1 MQPYAKSYNMKY
13 RPLLLSLSLLLL
25 VLTGCSEITD
35 TKTIKLAHGLDV
47 THPVHKG
54 MLRMAE
60 LVDEKSNGKLEI
72 DIYPSQQL
80 GSERETLELLQI
92 GSVDM
97 TKVSAAVLENFVP
110 ETRVFSLPYLFRD
123 NQHYYNVLDGKIGR
137 QLLLDGQDYWLR
149 GLTYYDAGQR
159 SFYTKERPIR
169 TPEDLEGMKIRVQES
184 PMAVNMVRTLGG
196 SPTPISWGELYTA
209 LQQGIV
215 DGAENNPPSFH
226 SSRHYEVTS
235 YFSLDEHTSIPDV
248 LLASTHFWDSLS
260 KQEQQWIQEAADS
273 SKVYQREIWAEAEEE
288 GLKVVEEAGVE
299 VIRPDKEPFRK
310 KVEVIYDQY
319 RENNPDF
326 YKLIQKIRAVK

>member
-1 MQPYAKSYNMKY
+1 MKY
-13 RPLLLSLSLLLL
+13 RAFLLSVFITSLS
-25 VLTGCSEITD
+25 VLAGCGEITD
-35 TKTIKLAHGLDV
+35 TRTIKLAHGLDV

-54 MLRMAE
+54 MVRMAE
-60 LVDEKSNGKLEI
+60 LVHKKSNNQLQI

-110 ETRVFSLPYLFRD
+110 DIRVFSLPYLFRD
-123 NQHYYNVLDGKIGR
+123 TGHYYRTLDGTIGR
-137 QLLLDGQDYWLR
+137 ELLLAGEEFWLR

-169 TPEDLEGMKIRVQES
+169 TPEDLEGLKIRVQES
-184 PMAVNMVRTLGG
+184 PMAVNMVNTLGG

-226 SSRHYEVTS
+226 SSRHYEVTN
-235 YFSLDEHTSIPDV
+235 YFSLDQHSSIPDI
-248 LLASTHFWDSLS
+248 LLISTHLWDNLNE
-260 KQEQQWIQEAADS
+260 QEQQWIQEAADS
-273 SKVYQREIWAEAEEE
+273 SKVYQRKIWAEAEQEALE
-288 GLKVVEEAGVE
+288 VVKEAGIE
-299 VIRPDKEPFRK
+299 VIRPDKEPFRE
-310 KVEVIYDQY
+310 KVEVIYEEFEQNEPEFFD
-319 RENNPDF
+319 
-326 YKLIQKIRAVK
+326 LIQSIRAVK

>member
-1 MQPYAKSYNMKY
+1 MKY
-13 RPLLLSLSLLLL
+13 RAFLLSVFITSLLI
-25 VLTGCSEITD
+25 LTGCGEISD
-35 TKTIKLAHGLDV
+35 TRTIKLAHGLDV

-54 MLRMAE
+54 MVRMAE
-60 LVDEKSNGKLEI
+60 LVHKKSNNQLQI

-110 ETRVFSLPYLFRD
+110 DIRVFSLPYLFRD
-123 NQHYYNVLDGKIGR
+123 TEHYYNTLDGEVGR
-137 QLLLDGQDYWLR
+137 ELLLAGEDFWLR

-159 SFYTKERPIR
+159 SFYTQDRPIR
-169 TPEDLEGMKIRVQES
+169 TPEDLEGLKIRVQES

-215 DGAENNPPSFH
+215 DGAENNPPSYH
-226 SSRHYEVTS
+226 SSRHYEVTN
-235 YFSLDEHTSIPDV
+235 YFSLDQHSSIPDI
-248 LLASTHFWDSLS
+248 LLISTHLWDNLNE
-260 KQEQQWIQEAADS
+260 QEQQWIQEAADS
-273 SKVYQREIWAEAEEE
+273 SKIYQRKIWAEAEQEALE
-288 GLKVVEEAGVE
+288 VVKEAGIE

-310 KVEVIYDQY
+310 KVEVIYEEFEQNEPEFFD
-319 RENNPDF
+319 
-326 YKLIQKIRAVK
+326 LIQSIRDVK

>member
-1 MQPYAKSYNMKY
+1 MKY
-13 RPLLLSLSLLLL
+13 KALLLSVYAP
-25 VLTGCSEITD
+25 VLIMMLILGGCSEVTD
-35 TKTIKLAHGLDV
+35 TRTIKLAHGLDV

-54 MLRMAE
+54 MVRMAE
-60 LVDEKSNGKLEI
+60 LVDEKSSGNLQI

-110 ETRVFSLPYLFRD
+110 SIRVFSLPYLFRD
-123 NQHYYNVLDGKIGR
+123 TEHYYNTLDGEIGR
-137 QLLLDGQDYWLR
+137 SLLLAGEDFWLR

-159 SFYTKERPIR
+159 SFYTQDRPIR
-169 TPEDLEGMKIRVQES
+169 KPEDLQGLKIRVQES

-226 SSRHYEVTS
+226 SSRHYEVTN
-235 YFSLDEHTSIPDV
+235 YFSLDQHSSIPDI
-248 LLASTHFWDSLS
+248 LIISTHLWDALEE
-260 KQEQQWIQEAADS
+260 QEQQWIQEAADS
-273 SKVYQREIWAEAEEE
+273 SKVYQRKIWAEAEEE
-288 GLKVVEEAGVE
+288 ALEVVKEAGTE
-299 VIRPDKEPFRK
+299 IIRPDKEPFRK
-310 KVEVIYDQY
+310 KVEVIYNRYEKNDP
-319 RENNPDF
+319 EFFD
-326 YKLIQKIRAVK
+326 LIQSIRDVK